1 VKSSSKRKLT
11 EYFLLIQLSLLMVTC
26 LAGCQEDAR
35 EDPANIP
42 PLTSTDLLAPGPF
55 VSGFRMFT
63 FEDTIRPTMPN
74 GDYEGGPSRV
84 LSTTVWYPA
93 EEDRIA
99 RLFGGL
105 NATVAKD
112 GKPFPLI
119 IYCHGF
125 MSWGADAKYLAEHLA
140 GHGYVV
146 ACPDFPLTNFFS
158 PGGPN
163 INDVVHQPGDV
174 RFLID
179 KLLAHHA
186 NAGSPLYGA
195 IDEARVGVMG
205 LSLGGMT
212 TSLVTFHPTLRD
224 PRVTLAATLAGPGA
238 MFSEVFYENGD
249 VPLLAVHGDIDAI
262 VDYETNALSTL
273 TRAGPKVRLISILN
287 ASHTGFSDAASP
299 LFDSLENPDV
309 VGCLAIK
316 GRISD
321 DASFLDLLGGHEEG
335 IVEPNTPA
343 LCQNTPL
350 PRSIRPSRQH
360 ELTILAVLSFFES
373 LFAPNPQA
381 RSQAAHFLNTTLARE
396 NPEIVLGGTGDLCG
410 TCVSTDGTDGCR
422 KGLQCVEGLCIRPG
436 GNLPGECCDKGPA
449 TCSNDSYCHY
459 QTCESSPVYPPP
471 KEHIEVSTG
480 HFRFNEDT
488 SIIIPPDPSSTDQTA
503 ARLLQD
509 QVRESYGFHPDI
521 RRHDDGDPPVHA
533 ILLGTIQTNPSVRT
547 LAQEIG
553 MTVPD
558 GGPAPQENYSV
569 RILSDHILVAGRGDP
584 GVLYGAQVLK
594 QLIRS
599 KVKHNTM
606 GILEEATIEDYPDAE
621 QRMFQILLAHY
632 YVPKDA
638 DGDGERDP
646 YKFVDVPFNMDTARG
661 YIHILSELR
670 FNTVIFKVDDMVAWE
685 NLPEP
690 QSTAM
695 SVNDFM
701 ELVREANAY
710 GLHVVPLLT
719 GSSSSYG
726 WIGTREDPV
735 EYTEAYSNRHYE
747 EHLDLYKG
755 LIQEIIDTFDPVQPL
770 RYFHAGM
777 DEDCE
782 FGPRSLE
789 AHQAWVK
796 ESYDLITSNDIKMML
811 WHDAW
816 LETEAYESD
825 YDNYPE
831 MHVMVWD
838 YNEPVPI
845 TAILQMKDVAR
856 KGMEVSWALYGN
868 GMHTDFELWF
878 HRFHPLQKGFVGTR
892 WTKEGTM
899 CQDPSSN
906 VFQST
911 VNRYMRKNADQ
922 FWNARAY

>member
-1 VKSSSKRKLT
+1 MKSSSRRKLT
-11 EYFLLIQLSLLMVTC
+11 ECSLLVYLSLLMVTS
-26 LAGCQEDAR
+26 LVGCHEDAR
-35 EDPANIP
+35 EDPANIT
-42 PLTSTDLLAPGPF
+42 PLTSTDLLTPGPF
-55 VSGFRMFT
+55 VPGFRSFT
-63 FEDTIRPTMPN
+63 FVDKDRPTMPN
-74 GDYEGGPSRV
+74 GDYEGWPSRV
-84 LSTTVWYPA
+84 IPTTVWYPA
-93 EEDRIA
+93 EEDHIA
-99 RLFGGL
+99 RWFGGL
-105 NATVAKD
+105 NATLAKE
-112 GKPFPLI
+112 GKAFPLI

-125 MSWGADAKYLAEHLA
+125 MSSGADAKYLAEHLA

-146 ACPDFPLTNFFS
+146 VCPDFPLTKLFS

-163 INDVVHQPGDV
+163 INDVVNQPGDV
-174 RFLID
+174 SFLID
-179 KLLAHHA
+179 KLLALDA

-195 IDEARVGVMG
+195 IDEARVGIMG

-224 PRVTLAATLAGPGA
+224 PRVKVAATLAGPGA
-238 MFSEVFYENGD
+238 MFSEVFYENGE

-262 VDYETNALSTL
+262 VDYKTNVLSTL
-273 TRAGPKVRLISILN
+273 AGAWPKVRLISILG
-287 ASHTGFSDAASP
+287 ACHTGFSDSAYP
-299 LFDSLENPDV
+299 LFESLRNPDL
-309 VGCLAIK
+309 VGCLAIW
-316 GRISD
+316 GRIGD
-321 DASFLDLLGGHEEG
+321 DAAFLDLLGGQEEG

-343 LCQNTPL
+343 PCEIRPL

-360 ELTILAVLSFFES
+360 ELTILAVLGFFES
-373 LFAPNPQA
+373 HFAQNSRD
-381 RSQAAHFLNTTLARE
+381 RSRAAHFMDTAFARE
-396 NPEIVLGGTGDLCG
+396 NPEIVLGGVGDFCG
-410 TCVSTDGTDGCR
+410 ICVSKDGSDGCR
-422 KGLQCVEGLCIRPG
+422 QGLQCVEGLCIRSG
-436 GNLPGECCDKGPA
+436 GNLPGECCNSGSA
-449 TCSNDSYCHY
+449 TCSNGAYCHY
-459 QTCESSPVYPPP
+459 ETCELSPVYPPP
-471 KEHIEVSTG
+471 KEYIEVSTG

-488 SIIIPPDPSSTDQTA
+488 SIIIPPEPSSTDQTA

-509 QVRESYGFHPDI
+509 QVLESYGFHPDV
-521 RRHDDGDPPVHA
+521 RRHGEGAPPDHA

-558 GGPAPQENYSV
+558 GGPAPKENYSV
-569 RILSDHILVAGRGDP
+569 RILSDHIIVAGRGDP

-599 KVKHNTM
+599 KVKQNTM
-606 GILEEATIEDYPDAE
+606 GILEEGTIEDYPDAE

-632 YVPKDA
+632 YVPQDA
-638 DGDGERDP
+638 DGDGEKDP
-646 YKFVDVPFNMDTARG
+646 YKFVDVPFNMDTACR

-670 FNTVIFKVDDMVAWE
+670 FNTVIFKMDDMVAWE

-719 GSSSSYG
+719 GSSAGYG

-735 EYTEAYSNRHYE
+735 EYTEAYSDRYYE
-747 EHLDLYKG
+747 EHLEIYRG

-770 RYFHAGM
+770 RYFHVGM
-777 DEDCE
+777 GEDCE

-811 WHDAW
+811 WHDTW
-816 LETEAYESD
+816 IETEAYQRD

-845 TAILQMKDVAR
+845 TVSLRMKHVAR

-868 GMHTDFELWF
+868 GMDTDFDLWF
-878 HRFHPLQKGFVGTR
+878 YLFHPLQKGFAGTR

-906 VFQST
+906 VFHST

-922 FWNARAY
+922 FWNARGY